1 MLNLILASFACY
13 RLSLLITQD
22 EGPFSI
28 FQKLRNYAG
37 GYNLAPNGE
46 PVTNLGRGIICPLCV
61 GLWIALPLAILI
73 NGLNWYTL
81 VYWLAIAGIQAV
93 LIGLSNGS

>member
-1 MLNLILASFACY
+1 MFNLLLASFACY

-28 FQKLRNYAG
+28 FQKLRSYAG

-61 GLWIALPLAILI
+61 GLWVALPLAILI
-73 NGLNWYTL
+73 NGFEWYTL
-81 VYWLAIAGIQAV
+81 VYWLAIAGAQAF
-93 LIGLSNGS
+93 LIGLSE

>member
-22 EGPFSI
+22 EGPFSV
-28 FQKLRNYAG
+28 FQKLRFYAG

-46 PVTNLGRGIICPLCV
+46 PITNLGRGIICPLCV

-73 NGLNWYTL
+73 NGFNWYTL
-81 VYWLAIAGIQAV
+81 VYWLAIAGIQAF
-93 LIGLSNGS
+93 LIGLSE